1 VRAQRA
7 VVLTDWNNTIIRLL
21 PSAIVAKVGTS
32 HFGDSEL
39 ESLERELEVA
49 SHLAACAAPVIA
61 PTRRVAAGPH
71 HLQGLTMTLWQY
83 ERPVASAAL
92 VPSQMAL
99 ALATV
104 HWALAKYQGA
114 LPDFRLE
121 LDDARRCLDP
131 ERSVAL
137 APADRRFLLG
147 VVSEVDAALAE
158 LGGPRRPLH
167 GSPHRANWL
176 VSANGPLLLDF
187 ETACCGPVEW
197 DLSALPDDALAFFP
211 AADHE
216 LVATMRRMRS
226 VCVAAKCWVAPER
239 APELREA
246 ARVHL
251 NLLRGR
257 PLD

>member
-1 VRAQRA
+1 

-21 PSAIVAKVGTS
+21 PSSIVAKVGTS

-49 SHLAACAAPVIA
+49 SHLVASAAPVIA
-61 PTRRVAAGPH
+61 PTRHVAAGPH

-83 ERPVASAAL
+83 ERPVAGAAL
-92 VPSQMAL
+92 VPSRMA
-99 ALATV
+99 AAIATV
-104 HWALAKYQGA
+104 HRALAEYQGA

-121 LDDARRCLDP
+121 LDDARRCLRP

-137 APADRRFLLG
+137 TPADRRFLLG
-147 VVSEVDAALAE
+147 VVSEVEAPLAAASA
-158 LGGPRRPLH
+158 PRRPLH
-167 GSPHRANWL
+167 GSPHHANWL

-211 AADHE
+211 DADRK
-216 LVATMRRMRS
+216 LVTTMRRMRS

-239 APELREA
+239 GPELREA
-246 ARVHL
+246 ARIHL
-251 NLLRGR
+251 SLLRGR